1 MTQSFEVALFPI
13 PNVVAFP
20 GMIVPLH
27 VFEPRYRTMINDCA
41 EKDRMIAVSHTLK
54 EIRPAKVDQSM
65 KDALSS
71 NQATYEAQP
80 VFSAGPCKIMETTPD
95 GRIYINIRMEKRLRY
110 LDEIQTLP
118 YRIVSCEEVDD
129 VPVSSTDASERA
141 AELQREIV
149 SDILKIVGKQN
160 PAGLARFDSDYW
172 LDMDTS
178 DFSFRVF
185 QLLRLDPDVMQ
196 AVLEMT
202 SPTERLE
209 VIEAVLREQE

>member
-1 MTQSFEVALFPI
+1 MSQSFEVALFPI

-27 VFEPRYRTMINDCA
+27 VFEPRYRTMITDCV

-71 NQATYEAQP
+71 NQATYESQP

-110 LDEIQTLP
+110 LEEIQTLP
-118 YRIVSCEEVDD
+118 YQIVSCEEVDD
-129 VPVSSTDASERA
+129 LPVSSTDASERA

-149 SDILKIVGKQN
+149 SEILKIIGRQN
-160 PAGLARFDSDYW
+160 PAGLARFDSDHW
-172 LDMDTS
+172 RVMDTT

-185 QLLRLDPDVMQ
+185 QLLRLDSDVMQ

-202 SPTERLE
+202 SPLERLE
-209 VIEAVLREQE
+209 VIDAVLRNQE